1 MKLNARKRNFD
12 LIWLRKELCKHYP
25 EGRLVV
31 SSISLLSPN
40 LQADVMLLLLFRH
53 RFGFLP
59 TISNPVVENVLDLI
73 IDDFNL

>member
-1 MKLNARKRNFD
+1 MKLNANREISG
-12 LIWLRKELCKHYP
+12 LIWLRAELCKHYP
-25 EGRLVV
+25 KGNLVV
-31 SSISLLSPN
+31 SSISLLSPD

-59 TISNPVVENVLDLI
+59 TISNPDVAKILDIL

>member
-1 MKLNARKRNFD
+1 MKVNKKIEVSD
-12 LIWLRKELCKHYP
+12 LSWLRAELCRLFP

-31 SSISLLSPN
+31 SSIGLLSPN
-40 LQADVMLLLLFRH
+40 LQADAMLLLLFRR

-59 TISNPVVENVLDLI
+59 TISNPDVTKILDIL

>member
-1 MKLNARKRNFD
+1 MKVNKKIEVSDLN
-12 LIWLRKELCKHYP
+12 WLRAELCRLFP

-31 SSISLLSPN
+31 SSISLLSPD

-59 TISNPVVENVLDLI
+59 AVANPAVAKILDIL
-73 IDDFNL
+73 IDDFDL

>member
-1 MKLNARKRNFD
+1 MKLNANREVSD
-12 LIWLRKELCKHYP
+12 LSWLRAELCRLFP

-40 LQADVMLLLLFRH
+40 LQADVMLMLLFRH

-59 TISNPVVENVLDLI
+59 IISNPVVENVLDLI